1 MASTKSLVD
10 KKVHVHLGHGAKFGY
25 ILVYVYLKDGAFP
38 GVKITEQS
46 YGFAYSHIPFTY
58 MEECSQCEGEELET
72 AIGIIN
78 SHRRGI
84 GNGRRKKE
92 F

>member
-1 MASTKSLVD
+1 MAFPKSLVD

-25 ILVYVYLKDGAFP
+25 ILVYVYLKDEAFL
-38 GVKITEQS
+38 GVEITEQS
-46 YGFAYSHIPFTY
+46 YGFAHSHIPFTY
-58 MEECSQCEGEELET
+58 MEEFSRYEGEESET

-78 SHRRGI
+78 SHRRGM